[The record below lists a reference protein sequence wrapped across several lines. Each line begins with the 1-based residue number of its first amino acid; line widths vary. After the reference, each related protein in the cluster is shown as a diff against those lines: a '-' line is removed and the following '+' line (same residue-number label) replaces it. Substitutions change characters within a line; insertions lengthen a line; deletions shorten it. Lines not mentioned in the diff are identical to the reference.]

1 MKGVAVKDIRRGML
15 LCAQNTAT
23 LSNRFKASIYLLTAG
38 EGGRSK
44 PITSKYCQ
52 QLFSRTWS
60 VPCRIDLGKKFNMKI
75 FII

>member
-1 MKGVAVKDIRRGML
+1 MKSIALKDVKRGML
-15 LCAQNTAT
+15 LCAPNSQT

-44 PITSKYCQ
+44 PITGKYCQ

-60 VPCRIDLGKKFNMKI
+60 VACRIDLGKN
-75 FII
+75 

>member
-1 MKGVAVKDIRRGML
+1 ML
-15 LCAQNTAT
+15 LCASNTVN
-23 LSNRFKASIYLLTAG
+23 LSNRFKASIYFLTPG

-60 VPCRIDLGKKFNMKI
+60 VACRIDLGKKFNDIKL
-75 FII
+75 FIT